1 MKTDWTLYIY
11 RRDRRCKTGERLFSI
26 TVWPGLDRDGI
37 NRTVNELYPLYRAT
51 QGWRMEAHP
60 RIEQGVTA

>member
-11 RRDRRCKTGERLFSI
+11 RRDRRYKTGERLFSI

-37 NRTVNELYPLYRAT
+37 NRTVMGVLLPAIAVGPNSTRVGAL
-51 QGWRMEAHP
+51 
-60 RIEQGVTA
+60 GVTQA

>member
-26 TVWPGLDRDGI
+26 TVWPSLDRDGI
-37 NRTVNELYPLYRAT
+37 NRTVNELYPRYQAT

-60 RIEQGVTA
+60 RIEA